1 MNRQTAEKLLNLRN
15 SPHFAGLVEYLN
27 AEISRVQAGLEVE
40 EIPLHLN
47 RLQGEISAYRSVL
60 RDFDDLEQFVQN
72 RDNSS
77 ESPDSKEF

>member
-1 MNRQTAEKLLNLRN
+1 MNPEQAQTLLTLRQ